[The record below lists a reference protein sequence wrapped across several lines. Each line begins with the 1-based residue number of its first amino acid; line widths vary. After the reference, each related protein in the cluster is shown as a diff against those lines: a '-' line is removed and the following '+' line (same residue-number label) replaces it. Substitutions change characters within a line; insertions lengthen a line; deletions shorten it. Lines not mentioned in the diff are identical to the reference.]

1 MILIPVSTHEVTAKI
16 KSNKISK
23 FIFKIWRPPTQV
35 VWLVGLFLGLAVVVM
50 FLNYSERK

>member
-1 MILIPVSTHEVTAKI
+1 MILIHVSIHEVTAKI

-23 FIFKIWRPPTQV
+23 FILKFGAPPS
-35 VWLVGLFLGLAVVVM
+35 LGVGLFLGLAVVVM

>member
-23 FIFKIWRPPTQV
+23 FIFKIWRPPYASG
-35 VWLVGLFLGLAVVVM
+35 LVGLFLGLAVFVM